1 MSNIFIRTIS
11 GALYVALVMLSI
23 FSGAFGQVF
32 LAAFLVMASIIEW
45 MRFDKRFGDITFP
58 AALSI
63 GSVFLSIYCFT
74 GIFPISAEESRWV
87 KALLVVM
94 FMTLIMNLA
103 FNSKVVPRKLFH
115 TIFGLV
121 YIGLPL
127 LILPMIPQ
135 YGGFNHP
142 WMLASVF
149 ILLWCSDTF
158 AYLTGR
164 NFGKHKLY
172 ERISPNK
179 TWEGFIGAM
188 IATLIAASIMSHYL
202 TFMPLIGWLG
212 LGIIVLIFGSV
223 GDLFESAL
231 KRSFDLKDSGS
242 FMPGHGGILDRIDS
256 LLFTLPPAYFYLRI
270 IENLAP

>member
-23 FSGAFGQVF
+23 FSGAFGQLF
-32 LAAFLVMASIIEW
+32 LAGFLVMASIIEW
-45 MRFDKRFGDITFP
+45 MRFDKNFSDITFP

-63 GSVFLSIYCFT
+63 GSIFLSIYCFT
-74 GIFPISAEESRWV
+74 GIFEVGADEARWV

-103 FNSKVVPRKLFH
+103 FNSKEVPRKLFH

-121 YIGLPL
+121 YIGVPL
-127 LILPMIPQ
+127 LVLPMIPQ
-135 YGGFNHP
+135 YSGGNHP

-149 ILLWCSDTF
+149 ILIWCSDTF

-164 NFGKHKLY
+164 SFGKHKLY

-179 TWEGFIGAM
+179 TWEGFIGGV
-188 IATLIAASIMSHYL
+188 IATLVAASIMSYYL

-212 LGIIVLIFGSV
+212 LAVIVMIFGTV

-231 KRSFDLKDSGS
+231 KRSFNLKDSGS

-270 IENLAP
+270 IENLA